1 MRSKSEIKADLKAR
15 GQFDL
20 NAGRDPGW
28 QEAFKLYLT
37 ETRMKLCPTCH
48 GSFNRLRNW
57 LNS

>member
-1 MRSKSEIKADLKAR
+1 MTKAEIKADLKAR

-28 QEAFKLYLT
+28 VEAFKLYYQ
-37 ETRMKLCPTCH
+37 ETRMKLSTSC
-48 GSFNRLRNW
+48 GSCYTRIRNW